1 MIEDMDGTMS
11 ILMRKLRFYSK
22 IGVFDQERTVGNEF
36 EVEVEIR
43 YPAKHFERENLDS
56 SINYADAYDIVS
68 EVMKLEWK
76 LVESAAEAITSA
88 ISERWQFVESVRAG
102 VVKLAPPVQGIIGE
116 CGAEIFLKKV

>member
-43 YPAKHFERENLDS
+43 YPAKHFERENL
-56 SINYADAYDIVS
+56 
-68 EVMKLEWK
+68 
-76 LVESAAEAITSA
+76 VESAAEAITSA

>member
-22 IGVFDQERTVGNEF
+22 IGVFDQERAVGNEF

-43 YPAKHFERENLDS
+43 YPARHFERENLDS
-56 SINYADAYDIVS
+56 SINYAEAYDIVS

-88 ISERWQFVESVRAG
+88 ISERWKFVRSVRAG